1 MYSEMVTFL
10 ESRIVSIHNIYITSI
25 NVHVQGGLNFLS
37 SDFCRAFSKF
47 FCSNSQFIVVAGGY
61 IVQNYLAK
69 NYDTW
74 EKSGLLIQVGRLGLS
89 QQKL

>member
-1 MYSEMVTFL
+1 MSPLNNEMY
-10 ESRIVSIHNIYITSI
+10 
-25 NVHVQGGLNFLS
+25 
-37 SDFCRAFSKF
+37 
-47 FCSNSQFIVVAGGY
+47 GGY